1 MIRLFAM
8 AVALLL
14 ALPVLAA
21 PGDVRR
27 FPAHAAA
34 TAQLRIH
41 GTTDIEVFA
50 VVIADYQRLHPGT
63 EVVYEDIITQDLY
76 ARYLHDRA
84 GPASP
89 DLLISS
95 GMDLQTRLVNDGHA
109 LPHRSAQTAALPGW
123 AQWRNEAFGISY
135 EPVVM
140 VYNTRAM
147 PAAKV
152 PHTRRQLLDRLR
164 AEGAPLRGKV
174 GTYDI
179 ERSSV
184 GYLLAT
190 QDAQRGSIAGA
201 LLGARSPPAT
211 TPGGARSA
219 RKAARC
225 NASCSC
231 TARACNSAS
240 TASAPC
246 RRYWRWIRICCTRCA
261 CHPRPPNGSA

>member
-27 FPAHAAA
+27 FPAQATA

-76 ARYLHDRA
+76 ARTCTTA

-95 GMDLQTRLVNDGHA
+95 GMDLQTKLVNDGHA
-109 LPHRSAQTAALPGW
+109 LPHRSAQTAALCG
-123 AQWRNEAFGISY
+123 
-135 EPVVM
+135 
-140 VYNTRAM
+140 
-147 PAAKV
+147 
-152 PHTRRQLLDRLR
+152 
-164 AEGAPLRGKV
+164 
-174 GTYDI
+174 
-179 ERSSV
+179 
-184 GYLLAT
+184 
-190 QDAQRGSIAGA
+190 
-201 LLGARSPPAT
+201 LGAVARRRS
-211 TPGGARSA
+211 GQL
-219 RKAARC
+219 
-225 NASCSC
+225 
-231 TARACNSAS
+231 
-240 TASAPC
+240 
-246 RRYWRWIRICCTRCA
+246 
-261 CHPRPPNGSA
+261 